1 MCLSTVYM
9 NSGNEEKEIMKD
21 VARIEAEGEGFWLIN
36 LFGEREFIEG
46 SIETVDL
53 MDEHF
58 VMLSEGKSN

>member
-9 NSGNEEKEIMKD
+9 NSGNEQKKIMTD
-21 VARIEAEGEGFWLIN
+21 VARIEAEDKGFWLIN

-46 SIETVDL
+46 SIQTVDL

-58 VMLSEGKSN
+58 VMLRKGKPN

>member
-9 NSGNEEKEIMKD
+9 NSGNKKKEIMKD
-21 VARIEAEGEGFWLIN
+21 VARIEAEGKGFWLIN

-58 VMLSEGKSN
+58 VMLREGKSN